1 MNKLGKIAPIVVI
14 VACLA
19 SLFFAYTLAGIKKT
33 QAAKIVELTGSL
45 DTTNTKLT
53 KTQGTLKQTQGDLA
67 KTKSDLE
74 QVNAVLLTTKASL
87 DQKTQEANALA
98 TQLSDATN
106 LLQQTKSNLA
116 TAQDALDKI
125 QQVLKDSGI
134 PDVGSIE
141 KVRDKILSLGEEN
154 KVLGEQLAT
163 LHNENEQLK
172 QKIVTLTTT
181 PVGVHGRVSVVQ
193 GKWGFI
199 VLDVGH
205 AQRVQPNTE
214 FLVYRDSKFVGKVM
228 VVSVADRNSVA
239 QILPDYLKHPPQ
251 PGDIVVH

>member
-14 VACLA
+14 IACLA
-19 SLFFAYTLAGIKKT
+19 SLFFAYTLDGIKKT
-33 QAAKIVELTGSL
+33 QAAKIAELTGSL
-45 DTTNTKLT
+45 DATKTQLA
-53 KTQGTLKQTQGDLA
+53 KTQGTLKQTQGDLT

-74 QVNAVLLTTKASL
+74 QVNAALLTTKASL
-87 DQKTQEANALA
+87 DQKTQEADALM

-163 LHNENEQLK
+163 LHNENEQMK
-172 QKIVTLTTT
+172 QKIVELTTT

-205 AQRVQPNTE
+205 AQSVQPNTE
-214 FLVYRDSKFVGKVM
+214 FLVYRDSKLVGKVQ
-228 VVSVADRNSVA
+228 VVSVADRNCVA
-239 QILPDYLKHPPQ
+239 QILPDYMKHPPL
-251 PGDIVVH
+251 PGDLAVH